1 MICDLEEMSDSE
13 SSGENL
19 TVNDPS
25 PNKTDVILTRLHGV
39 DLLFNSRLNKGTAFS
54 EHERDVFGLHGLL
67 PPHVGTLE
75 DQRERRKRVLD
86 SRETAFGKYSNMRD
100 LEDNN
105 ETLFYSMIEHYTEE
119 LLPIVYTPA
128 VGEGCQRFSEI
139 WRRPRGLFIS
149 YPNRERI
156 DQILADKRYDEVRCI
171 VVSDGERIL
180 GLGDQG
186 AGGMGIPIGKMALY
200 TALGGIPPEHCLP
213 ILLDAGTDN
222 EQLLHDPIYIGWQ
235 HHRVRGQ
242 EYDDF
247 VEAFVKAVEKRW
259 PHILLQW
266 EDFAGTNAAR
276 LLERYRD
283 RLCTFNDDIQGTAA
297 VTTATLL
304 AAVDA
309 TSVPLSQQTIAMF
322 GAGAAG
328 IGIIDLM
335 IAVMKEEGLSEEP
348 ARSRIYAFNRYG
360 LLVEGARGIKE
371 SQRHLVRKRA
381 DVAGWKLEGGEDIS
395 LLDVVRNAKVTVLAG
410 VSAQAGAFTEEIVRE
425 MAQHTAR
432 PIIFPLSNP
441 TSKAEA
447 SPSDIL
453 RWTKGRALVGTG
465 SPVPPVEIDG
475 KMTRVSQVNNSFIF
489 PGLALGILVSQA
501 RRVTDGMIMAAAKA
515 LAELSP
521 SRTNHNAPLL
531 PAVGESRR
539 VALVVSEAVARQAI
553 AEGVA
558 DIAGAARLPERIRQY
573 VWNPVYVP
581 YERVELS
588 RSTDKP

>member
-1 MICDLEEMSDSE
+1 MNDS
-13 SSGENL
+13 
-19 TVNDPS
+19 S
-25 PNKTDVILTRLHGV
+25 PVPDTELNQEKNFVRTRLHGV
-39 DLLFNSRLNKGTAFS
+39 DLLFNSRLNKGTAFT
-54 EHERDVFGLHGLL
+54 EQERDVFGLHGLL
-67 PPHVGTLE
+67 PPHIGTLE

-86 SRETAFGKYSNMRD
+86 SRDTSFGKYSNMRD
-100 LEDNN
+100 LQDNN
-105 ETLFYSMIEHYTEE
+105 ETLFYSMIERYTEE
-119 LLPIVYTPA
+119 LLPVVYTPA

-149 YPNRERI
+149 YPNRDRI
-156 DQILADKRYDEVRCI
+156 DQILSDKRYDDVRCI

-213 ILLDAGTDN
+213 VLLDAGTDN

-235 HHRVRGQ
+235 HHRIRGQ

-247 VEAFVKAVEKRW
+247 VEAFVTAVEKRW

-266 EDFAGTNAAR
+266 EDFAGANAAR
-276 LLERYRD
+276 LLDRYRD
-283 RLCTFNDDIQGTAA
+283 RLCNFNDDIQGTAA

-304 AAVDA
+304 AAVHA
-309 TSVPLSQQTIAMF
+309 TGVPLSQQTIAMF

-328 IGIIDLM
+328 IGIIDLL
-335 IAVMKEEGLSEEP
+335 IAAMKEEGLSETQ

-360 LLVEGARGIKE
+360 LLVEGARGIKD
-371 SQRHLVRKRA
+371 SQQQLLRRRA
-381 DVAGWKLEGGEDIS
+381 DVADWNLEGSEDVS
-395 LLDVVRNAKVTVLAG
+395 LLDVMRNAKVTVLVG

-425 MAQHTAR
+425 MARHTQR

-447 SPSDIL
+447 DPADLL
-453 RWTKGRALVGTG
+453 RWTEGRALIGTG
-465 SPVPPVEIDG
+465 SPFPSVEVNGI
-475 KMTRVSQVNNSFIF
+475 KTRVSQVNNSFIF

-501 RRVTDGMIMAAAKA
+501 RRVTDGMIMSAAKA
-515 LAELSP
+515 LASLSP
-521 SRTNHNAPLL
+521 SRTDASAPLL
-531 PAVGESRR
+531 PAIGESRK
-539 VALVVSEAVARQAI
+539 VAIYVSEAVARQAI
-553 AEGVA
+553 ADGVA
-558 DIAGAARLPERIRQY
+558 GIESDTGLKDRIRTY
-573 VWNPVYVP
+573 IWSPVYVP

-588 RSTDKP
+588 RSTDPAWRNQHKHGG

>member
-1 MICDLEEMSDSE
+1 VSE
-13 SSGENL
+13 TFPVPANQPDGQP
-19 TVNDPS
+19 DGKS
-25 PNKTDVILTRLHGV
+25 PAFRTRLHGV
-39 DLLFNSRLNKGTAFS
+39 DLLFNSRLNKGTAFT
-54 EHERDVFGLHGLL
+54 EHERNIFGLHGLL
-67 PPHVGTLE
+67 PPHIGTLE
-75 DQRERRKRVLD
+75 DQRVRRKRVLD
-86 SRETAFGKYSNMRD
+86 SRDTPFGKYSNMRD
-100 LEDNN
+100 LQDND
-105 ETLFYSMIEHYTEE
+105 ETLFYSMIENYTDE
-119 LLPIVYTPA
+119 LLPVVYTPA

-149 YPNRERI
+149 YPNRHRI

-222 EQLLHDPIYIGWQ
+222 EKLLHDPIYIGWQ
-235 HHRVRGQ
+235 HNRVRGQ

-247 VEAFVKAVEKRW
+247 VEAFVTAVQKRW

-304 AAVDA
+304 AAVNA
-309 TSVPLSQQTIAMF
+309 TGISLSQQTITMF
-322 GAGAAG
+322 GAGSAG
-328 IGIIDLM
+328 IGIIDLL
-335 IAVMKEEGLSEEP
+335 IAAMKEEGLTEKQ
-348 ARSRIYAFNRYG
+348 ARRRIYAFNRFG
-360 LLVEGARGIKE
+360 LLVEGARGIKD
-371 SQRHLVRKRA
+371 SQIPLVRRCA
-381 DVAGWKLEGGEDIS
+381 DIAGWSLAGGEDVS
-395 LLDVVRNAKVTVLAG
+395 LLDLVRNVKVTALAG
-410 VSAQAGAFTEEIVRE
+410 VSAQAGAFTEQIVRE
-425 MAQHTAR
+425 MARHTER

-441 TSKAEA
+441 TSQSEA
-447 SPSDIL
+447 TPADL
-453 RWTKGRALVGTG
+453 MRWTDGRALVGTG
-465 SPVPPVEIDG
+465 SPFPPVEIDG
-475 KMTRVSQVNNSFIF
+475 KLVRISQVNNSFIF
-489 PGLALGILVSQA
+489 PGMALGILVSQA

-515 LAELSP
+515 LASLSP
-521 SRTNHNAPLL
+521 SRLDKSAPLL
-531 PAVGESRR
+531 PPIAESRK
-539 VALVVSEAVARQAI
+539 VGLVVSEAVARQAI

-558 DIAGAARLPERIRQY
+558 TIEDAASLPDRIRAY

-581 YERVELS
+581 YERTYHGG
-588 RSTDKP
+588 RATDAP

>member
-1 MICDLEEMSDSE
+1 VSE
-13 SSGENL
+13 TSEPVPTTHTQDASA
-19 TVNDPS
+19 T
-25 PNKTDVILTRLHGV
+25 IRTRLHGV
-39 DLLFNSRLNKGTAFS
+39 DLLFNSRLNKGTAFT

-67 PPHVGTLE
+67 PPHIGTLE
-75 DQRERRKRVLD
+75 DQRLRRKRVLD
-86 SRETAFGKYSNMRD
+86 SRDTAFGKYSNMRD
-100 LEDNN
+100 LQDND

-139 WRRPRGLFIS
+139 WRRPRGLIIS
-149 YPNRERI
+149 YPNRNRI
-156 DQILADKRYDEVRCI
+156 DQIFSGHRYDDVRCI

-222 EQLLHDPIYIGWQ
+222 EKLLQEPIYIGWQ

-247 VEAFVKAVEKRW
+247 VEAFVTAVQKRW
-259 PHILLQW
+259 PKILLQW

-304 AAVDA
+304 AAVNA
-309 TSVPLSQQTIAMF
+309 TGVPLSQQTIAMY
-322 GAGAAG
+322 GAGSAG
-328 IGIIDLM
+328 IGIIDLL
-335 IAVMKEEGLSEEP
+335 IAAMKEEGLSEAQ

-371 SQRHLVRKRA
+371 SQLPLVRKRS
-381 DVAGWKLEGGEDIS
+381 DVAEWKLQGGEDVT

-410 VSAQAGAFTEEIVRE
+410 VSAQAAAFTEEIVRE
-425 MAQHTAR
+425 MARHTER

-441 TSKAEA
+441 TSQAEA
-447 SPSDIL
+447 TPVDL
-453 RWTKGRALVGTG
+453 VRWTNGRALVGTG
-465 SPVPPVEIDG
+465 SPFPPVEIDG
-475 KMTRVSQVNNSFIF
+475 KPVRISQVNNSFIF
-489 PGLALGILVSQA
+489 PGLALGILVAQA
-501 RRVTDGMIMAAAKA
+501 QRVTDGMIMAAAKA
-515 LAELSP
+515 LAGLSP
-521 SRTNHNAPLL
+521 SREDKSAPLL
-531 PAVGESRR
+531 PPIGESRK
-539 VALVVSEAVARQAI
+539 VGLVVSEAVARQAM

-558 DIAGAARLPERIRQY
+558 TVDGAASLPDRIRAY
-573 VWNPVYVP
+573 AWNPVYVP
-581 YERVELS
+581 YELIQHGGRASDLW
-588 RSTDKP
+588 